1 MSDLARLW
9 RTTEDV
15 IADTLPLTLTVSW
28 VAIFAA
34 PFAFPFGLA
43 SPAETLL
50 GVAFLAAI
58 HAYLRGLRALI
69 APHERFLPAA
79 DLRVVYDER

>member
-1 MSDLARLW
+1 MSSLARLW

-15 IADTLPLTLTVSW
+15 IADTLPLALTGSRLG
-28 VAIFAA
+28 IFAA
-34 PFAFPFGLA
+34 PFAFPLGLA

-50 GVAFLAAI
+50 GVAFIAAI

-79 DLRVVYDER
+79 DLRVVDDE

>member
-9 RTTEDV
+9 RTVEDL
-15 IADTLPLTLTVSW
+15 IADTLPLALTVSELGIL
-28 VAIFAA
+28 AT
-34 PFAFPFGLA
+34 PFAFPLGLA

-69 APHERFLPAA
+69 APHERFLPTT
-79 DLRVVYDER
+79 DLRVVYDE